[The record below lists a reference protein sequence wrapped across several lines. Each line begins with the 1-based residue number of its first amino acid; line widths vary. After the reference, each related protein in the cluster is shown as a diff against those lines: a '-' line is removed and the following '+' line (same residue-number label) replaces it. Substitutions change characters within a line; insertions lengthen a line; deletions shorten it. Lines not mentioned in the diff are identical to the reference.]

1 MFNFQPFSSNQPG
14 ASRAHLLDED
24 GQLAGVVSF
33 VLNGDFVRVSA
44 EVFDEDNFRSVRHS
58 AVMDWGNGRPLIQ
71 DEVPDYPESPCPVP
85 AWAFW
90 RSTAA

>member
-1 MFNFQPFSSNQPG
+1 MFNFQPFSSNHPG

-33 VLNGDFVRVSA
+33 TLNEDFVRVSA
-44 EVFDEDNFRSVRHS
+44 EVFDGDNFRSVRHS

-71 DEVPDYPESPCPVP
+71 DEVPSYQESRHLVP

-90 RSTAA
+90 RAA